1 MNDERP
7 RFFYG
12 WVIVLTSGIGLL
24 LGYAPVFVYSFS
36 VFIKSLAQDFHA
48 SRTSIS
54 FAFTLANLMQS
65 IGAPL
70 IGRLVDRFGVRRVV
84 VPSTVIFGLILISFK
99 YFSTSLWQLYAFFIV
114 IGFIG
119 TGAAPVPYGIVV
131 SRWFDKRRGLA
142 LGLMM
147 MGLSC
152 GAILMPPIGQR
163 LIILFGW
170 RTAYAIVGFVV
181 LAISVPIVGI
191 FLKDSPEKMGLEPDG
206 VPHLNAN
213 PEDRTEHQG
222 VNWPVARM
230 QPTFWFLASAF
241 FLVSASVHACV
252 IHLVP
257 MLTDHGIS
265 VERAAFA
272 SSLLGVALLIGRVF
286 TGYFLDRFFGPYVA
300 MLLFCGVAVG
310 IFLLSTG
317 AGGSLA
323 MLAAFLV
330 GLGMGA
336 EADIIAYLTSRYF
349 GLRSFGEIYGYLF
362 ATFTLAGALG
372 PVLMGVGFDRLGSY
386 RAPLLFFLAA
396 TLVATAL
403 LTRLGPYIYRP
414 ADHNERETP
423 GIAEGD
429 HSHTRP
435 FPDQC

>member
-1 MNDERP
+1 MTSHRP
-7 RFFYG
+7 RIFYG
-12 WVIVLTSGIGLL
+12 WIVVSTAAIGLL
-24 LGYAPVFVYSFS
+24 FGYAPVFVYSFS
-36 VFIKSLAQDFHA
+36 VFIKSLAQDFHS

-65 IGAPL
+65 LGAPL
-70 IGRLVDRFGVRRVV
+70 VGRLVDRFGAHKVI
-84 VPSTVIFGLILISFK
+84 VPSTVLFALVLISFK

-119 TGAAPVPYGIVV
+119 TGTAPVPYGIVV

-147 MGLSC
+147 LGLSS
-152 GAILMPPIGQR
+152 GAILLPPIAQR
-163 LIILFGW
+163 LIAQFGW
-170 RTAYAIVGFVV
+170 RTAYAIVGFVI
-181 LAISVPIVGI
+181 LAVSVPVVGI
-191 FLKDSPEKMGLEPDG
+191 FLKDSPEKIGLQPDG
-206 VPHLNAN
+206 VMKMNTHSQQHGDKP
-213 PEDRTEHQG
+213 G
-222 VNWPVARM
+222 VSWSAARR

-241 FLVSASVHACV
+241 FLVGASVHACV

-286 TGYFLDRFFGPYVA
+286 SGYFLDRFFGPYVA
-300 MLLFCGVAVG
+300 VCLFSGVAVG
-310 IFLLSTG
+310 ISLLWTG
-317 AGGSLA
+317 TGGNLPLLA
-323 MLAAFLV
+323 VFLV

-372 PVLMGVGFDRLGSY
+372 PVLMGAGFDRLGSY

-396 TLVATAL
+396 TLVAIAL
-403 LTRLGPYIYRP
+403 LTRLGPYVYRAGEQP
-414 ADHNERETP
+414 Q
-423 GIAEGD
+423 IA
-429 HSHTRP
+429 P
-435 FPDQC
+435 QPQM

>member
-1 MNDERP
+1 MSNRP
-7 RFFYG
+7 RIFYG
-12 WVIVLTSGIGLL
+12 WVIVFTAGVGLL

-36 VFIKSLAQDFHA
+36 VFIKSLAQDFHT

-54 FAFTLANLMQS
+54 FAFTLANVMQS
-65 IGAPL
+65 VGAPL
-70 IGRLVDRFGVRRVV
+70 IGRLVDRFGAHKVI
-84 VPSTVIFGLILISFK
+84 VPSTVIFGLVIISFK
-99 YFSTSLWQLYAFFIV
+99 YFSTNLWQLYAFFIV

-131 SRWFDKRRGLA
+131 SRWFDRRRGLA

-147 MGLSC
+147 MGLSS
-152 GAILMPPIGQR
+152 GAILMPPIAQR
-163 LIILFGW
+163 LIVLFGW

-181 LAISVPIVGI
+181 LAISVPVVGI
-191 FLKDSPEKMGLEPDG
+191 FLKDSPEKMGLQPDGEPD
-206 VPHLNAN
+206 LNTGSIERKN
-213 PEDRTEHQG
+213 EQG
-222 VNWPVARM
+222 VTWSVARRE
-230 QPTFWFLASAF
+230 PTFWFLASAF
-241 FLVSASVHACV
+241 FLLGASVHACV

-257 MLTDHGIS
+257 MLTDRGIS

-300 MLLFCGVAVG
+300 MLLFSGVAVG
-310 IFLLSTG
+310 ISLFLTG
-317 AGGSLA
+317 AGGSLPL
-323 MLAAFLV
+323 LAVFLV

-372 PVLMGVGFDRLGSY
+372 PVLMGVGFDHLGSY

-403 LTRLGPYIYRP
+403 LSRLGPYIYRP
-414 ADHNERETP
+414 TRRE
-423 GIAEGD
+423 
-429 HSHTRP
+429 SV
-435 FPDQC
+435 

>member
-1 MNDERP
+1 MSNRP
-7 RFFYG
+7 RIFYG
-12 WVIVLTSGIGLL
+12 WVIVFTAGVGLL

-36 VFIKSLAQDFHA
+36 VFIKSLAQDFHT

-54 FAFTLANLMQS
+54 FAFTLANIMQS
-65 IGAPL
+65 VGAPL
-70 IGRLVDRFGVRRVV
+70 IGRLVDRFGAHKVI
-84 VPSTVIFGLILISFK
+84 VPSTVIFGLVIISFK

-114 IGFIG
+114 IGLIG
-119 TGAAPVPYGIVV
+119 TGTAPVPYGIVV
-131 SRWFDKRRGLA
+131 SRWFDRRRGLA

-147 MGLSC
+147 MGLSS
-152 GAILMPPIGQR
+152 GAILMPPIAQR
-163 LIILFGW
+163 LIVLFGW

-181 LAISVPIVGI
+181 LAISVPVVGI
-191 FLKDSPEKMGLEPDG
+191 FLKDSPEKMGLQPDGEPD
-206 VPHLNAN
+206 LNTGSTARKN
-213 PEDRTEHQG
+213 EQG
-222 VNWPVARM
+222 VNWSVARRE
-230 QPTFWFLASAF
+230 PTFWFLAGAF
-241 FLVSASVHACV
+241 FLLGASVHACV

-257 MLTDHGIS
+257 MLTDRGIS

-300 MLLFCGVAVG
+300 MLLFSGVAVG
-310 IFLLSTG
+310 ISLFLTG
-317 AGGSLA
+317 AGGSLPL
-323 MLAAFLV
+323 LAVFLV

-372 PVLMGVGFDRLGSY
+372 PVLMGVGFDHLGSY

-403 LTRLGPYIYRP
+403 LSRLGPYIYRP
-414 ADHNERETP
+414 TRRE
-423 GIAEGD
+423 
-429 HSHTRP
+429 SV
-435 FPDQC
+435 

>member
-1 MNDERP
+1 MSNRP
-7 RFFYG
+7 RIFYG
-12 WVIVLTSGIGLL
+12 WVIVFTAGVGLL

-36 VFIKSLAQDFHA
+36 VFIKSLAQDFHS

-54 FAFTLANLMQS
+54 FAFTLANIMQS
-65 IGAPL
+65 VGAPL
-70 IGRLVDRFGVRRVV
+70 IGRLVDRFGAHKVI
-84 VPSTVIFGLILISFK
+84 VPSTVFFGVLLISFK
-99 YFSTSLWQLYAFFIV
+99 YSSTSLWHLYAFFIV
-114 IGFIG
+114 IGLIG
-119 TGAAPVPYGIVV
+119 VGTAPVPYGIVV

-152 GAILMPPIGQR
+152 GAILLPLIAQR
-163 LIILFGW
+163 LIVLFGW
-170 RTAYAIVGFVV
+170 RTAYAIVGFAA
-181 LAISVPIVGI
+181 LAISVPVVGT
-191 FLKDSPEKMGLEPDG
+191 FLKDSPEKMGLQPDGEPD
-206 VPHLNAN
+206 LNAGSQQQKN
-213 PEDRTEHQG
+213 EQG
-222 VNWPVARM
+222 VTWSAARR
-230 QPTFWFLASAF
+230 QPTFWLLARAF
-241 FLVSASVHACV
+241 FLLGASVHACV

-265 VERAAFA
+265 LQRAAFA

-300 MLLFCGVAVG
+300 MLLFSGVAVG
-310 IFLLSTG
+310 ISLLWSG
-317 AGGSLA
+317 AGGSFPL
-323 MLAAFLV
+323 LAAFLV

-372 PVLMGVGFDRLGSY
+372 PVLMGVGFDHLGSY

-403 LTRLGPYIYRP
+403 LTRLGPYVYRAGEQTLDAGSTSVSP
-414 ADHNERETP
+414 M
-423 GIAEGD
+423 
-429 HSHTRP
+429 HTELT
-435 FPDQC
+435 